1 MDKFLLSLWVYLREF
16 FQNGAHLQEKL
27 KRELNLTQSTALN
40 MIDMVG
46 IGPFIVVPLVIQEM
60 NGPQAMLA
68 WVLGAFLSF
77 LDGFVWAELGAA
89 YPNAGGTYSF
99 LKNIY
104 GEKGPGRYFSFLF
117 IWQTIIQAPLVVAS
131 GAIGFAQYFTYLAP
145 IDPLMQ
151 KAVSGALVLLLVL
164 LLYRRIGEVGNI
176 SVLLW
181 IGVVGTMVWIIFGG
195 VTHFDPAKAFDYP
208 EGAFTFDLV
217 FFAALG
223 SATIKTIYTY
233 LGYYNVCHLGSE
245 VKNPEKIIPQSM
257 FISIAGIAVLY
268 LIMQMSFLGVI
279 HWEEIKNSQFVVS
292 LFMERIYG
300 TTAAK
305 IVTLLILWIAFS
317 SLFAVL
323 VGYTRIPYAAALDGN
338 FFKVFGEVHPVKN
351 FPHKSLL
358 ILGGIAFVFSLLFRL
373 KDVIAAILAMR
384 ILVQFVNQTIGL
396 IYLHKKG
403 VRENFP
409 YKMPLFPLPPLISLL
424 VWIGLFLSTGFNF
437 IAGGLGMIMLG
448 SIVYFFR
455 AYRQKEWP
463 FAQQL

>member
-1 MDKFLLSLWVYLREF
+1 M
-16 FQNGAHLQEKL
+16 QEKL

-68 WVLGAFLSF
+68 WVLGAVLSF

-104 GEKGPGRYFSFLF
+104 GEKSAGRYFSFLF

-151 KAVSGALVLLLVL
+151 KALSGGLVLLLVF
-164 LLYRRIGEVGNI
+164 LLYRRIGEVGQI
-176 SVLLW
+176 SVMLW

-195 VTHFDPAKAFDYP
+195 VTHFDPALAFDFP

-245 VKNPEKIIPQSM
+245 VQNPEKIIPQSM

-268 LIMQMSFLGVI
+268 LVMQMSFFGVI

-305 IVTLLILWIAFS
+305 VVTILILWIAFS

-358 ILGGIAFVFSLLFRL
+358 ILGGIAFIFSLLFRL

-396 IYLHKKG
+396 LYLHKKG

-409 YKMPLFPLPPLISLL
+409 YKMPLFPIPPLISLL

-448 SIVYFFR
+448 SIVYFIR

-463 FAQQL
+463 FVKEL

>member
-1 MDKFLLSLWVYLREF
+1 
-16 FQNGAHLQEKL
+16 
-27 KRELNLTQSTALN
+27 
-40 MIDMVG
+40 
-46 IGPFIVVPLVIQEM
+46 
-60 NGPQAMLA
+60 
-68 WVLGAFLSF
+68 
-77 LDGFVWAELGAA
+77 
-89 YPNAGGTYSF
+89 
-99 LKNIY
+99 
-104 GEKGPGRYFSFLF
+104 
-117 IWQTIIQAPLVVAS
+117 
-131 GAIGFAQYFTYLAP
+131 
-145 IDPLMQ
+145 
-151 KAVSGALVLLLVL
+151 
-164 LLYRRIGEVGNI
+164 
-176 SVLLW
+176 
-181 IGVVGTMVWIIFGG
+181 
-195 VTHFDPAKAFDYP
+195 
-208 EGAFTFDLV
+208 
-217 FFAALG
+217 
-223 SATIKTIYTY
+223 
-233 LGYYNVCHLGSE
+233 
-245 VKNPEKIIPQSM
+245 M

-437 IAGGLGMIMLG
+437 IAGGLVMIMLG

>member
-1 MDKFLLSLWVYLREF
+1 M
-16 FQNGAHLQEKL
+16 QEKL

-68 WVLGAFLSF
+68 WVLGAVLSF

-104 GEKGPGRYFSFLF
+104 GEKSAGRYFSFLF

-151 KAVSGALVLLLVL
+151 KALSGGLVLLLVF
-164 LLYRRIGEVGNI
+164 LLYRRIGEVGQI
-176 SVLLW
+176 SVMLW

-195 VTHFDPAKAFDYP
+195 VTHFDPALAFDFP

-245 VKNPEKIIPQSM
+245 VQNPEKIIPQSM

-268 LIMQMSFLGVI
+268 LVMQMSFFGVI

-305 IVTLLILWIAFS
+305 VVTILILWIAFS

-338 FFKVFGEVHPVKN
+338 FFKVFGDVHPVKN

-358 ILGGIAFVFSLLFRL
+358 ILGGIAFIFSLLFRL

-396 IYLHKKG
+396 LYLHKKG

-409 YKMPLFPLPPLISLL
+409 YKMPLFPIPPLISLL

-448 SIVYFFR
+448 SIVYFIR

-463 FAQQL
+463 FVKEL